1 MVLIRR
7 SAREEL
13 RESLSNAGHPEFRK
27 ELPMTDD
34 KLSRR
39 QLLQTAIAGLAAV
52 PAASLLAR
60 NAGAETLSE
69 SDATAKSLGY
79 VADAKKVDAKAN
91 PNYKPGQHCANCMQ
105 YSGKAGAA
113 EGPCAIFAGK
123 DVHAAGW
130 CKVWVLKPGAKV
142 G

>member
-1 MVLIRR
+1 
-7 SAREEL
+7 
-13 RESLSNAGHPEFRK
+13 
-27 ELPMTDD
+27 MTDD

-39 QLLQTAIAGLAAV
+39 QLLQSAIAGLAAV
-52 PAASLLAR
+52 PAASLLAG

-69 SDATAKSLGY
+69 SDATAKSLAY
-79 VADAKKVDAKAN
+79 VSDAKKVNVEAN

-113 EGPCAIFAGK
+113 EGPCAIFPGK
-123 DVHAAGW
+123 EVHAAGW

>member
-1 MVLIRR
+1 
-7 SAREEL
+7 
-13 RESLSNAGHPEFRK
+13 
-27 ELPMTDD
+27 MTDE

-39 QLLQTAIAGLAAV
+39 RLLQGALAGIAAV

-60 NAGAETLSE
+60 DAGAEALSE

-79 VADAKKVDAKAN
+79 VADAKKVNAAAN
-91 PNYKPGQHCANCMQ
+91 PNFKPGQNCANCMQ
-105 YSGKAGAA
+105 FTGKAGAA
-113 EGPCAIFAGK
+113 TGPCNIFPGK
-123 DVHAAGW
+123 DVAAAGW